1 MQEEFDANLNQN
13 NVNLDGRE
21 GFDDRETYAGLVLV
35 SYARV
40 TNNHKAI
47 LIYNNKSFLVAN
59 IYVHH
64 RSAMTLKY
72 PFFIWDILVL
82 EMRGKKK
89 SHMRIL
95 NTSIQN
101 ITCHSLRFSWPQK
114 LCDWGWYHCGRK
126 DPVSTGLLFQGR
138 KHFHNHVVFHH
149 LPHWSQVFTF
159 LLQSCK
165 MDSSLL
171 QERCSKNLSQI
182 SVLGIKIQGLIPSVC
197 EVWRWLLVLLTLRVS
212 CKPSTKDNTN
222 VLEGEW
228 QNKVNDMPVR
238 EGKSKKHPV
247 H

>member
-89 SHMRIL
+89 SHVRIL

-114 LCDWGWYHCGRK
+114 LCD
-126 DPVSTGLLFQGR
+126 
-138 KHFHNHVVFHH
+138 
-149 LPHWSQVFTF
+149 
-159 LLQSCK
+159 
-165 MDSSLL
+165 
-171 QERCSKNLSQI
+171 
-182 SVLGIKIQGLIPSVC
+182 
-197 EVWRWLLVLLTLRVS
+197 
-212 CKPSTKDNTN
+212 
-222 VLEGEW
+222 
-228 QNKVNDMPVR
+228 
-238 EGKSKKHPV
+238 
-247 H
+247 